1 MLTYVCSDE
10 SESFF
15 TAFSQ
20 ETTQSSCPHKHTPT
34 ISSKDATLTIS
45 LYKDRKVVG
54 GHAYGMSHV
63 AAEAWLAVAQPS
75 SAAAVQLGD
84 CSFLIKATCK
94 NSVKLTIQQQRR
106 SI

>member
-1 MLTYVCSDE
+1 MWTYVCSDE
-10 SESFF
+10 SETLF

-54 GHAYGMSHV
+54 DHAYGMSHA

-75 SAAAVQLGD
+75 SAAGRVYTSRPSMKMLKVRCRLQL
-84 CSFLIKATCK
+84 S
-94 NSVKLTIQQQRR
+94 N
-106 SI
+106 